1 MKKIQIEE
9 KYTVNNLIDGNI
21 GDTIAVLEMYKQ
33 QGWQHIEYY
42 STDIFDDQAHIYILS
57 RRRPETDQE
66 YEERLKRAEL
76 NKKKKQIQKESGKE
90 IRRKQYQKLKK
101 EFES

>member
-33 QGWQHIEYY
+33 QG
-42 STDIFDDQAHIYILS
+42 
-57 RRRPETDQE
+57 
-66 YEERLKRAEL
+66 
-76 NKKKKQIQKESGKE
+76 
-90 IRRKQYQKLKK
+90 
-101 EFES
+101 